1 MPKRYIRKT
10 RDEWEIQSW
19 TGRQYGWEVEST
31 YDDRKE
37 ALEDLKVYRRPI
49 LVVWPEG
56 VIRVES
62 PYPCRLVKRRV
73 RVEGMEG
80 MEGDKRG

>member
-1 MPKRYIRKT
+1 MPKRYVRKT

-19 TGRQYGWEVEST
+19 TGRQSGWELEST

-37 ALEDLKVYRRPI
+37 AREDLKRYRA
-49 LVVWPEG
+49 
-56 VIRVES
+56 ES